1 MTRML
6 TCSLAVALLLT
17 NVAFGQKYR
26 VEKLSNGA
34 PADALSPEVAKMV
47 APMGYK
53 VVRGESRVVL
63 ELWPLK
69 QWPIKPAPLTD
80 TVLYP
85 FAPGQL
91 MGVVRFP
98 RKMSDFRQ
106 QEIAS
111 GVYTVRYGQQ
121 PVDGAH
127 VGTSPTRDFALLLPA
142 AEDKDPETIADYK
155 TLTKASTAAAG
166 TNHPAI
172 LMLPRSADIGKGE
185 FMGVRHDEEK
195 DWWVLKFSGTA
206 RVAGPGGVASGSV
219 RVEMVF
225 MGHAAE

>member
-1 MTRML
+1 MTRIL
-6 TCSLAVALLLT
+6 TCSFVVALLL
-17 NVAFGQKYR
+17 AHAAYAQEYR

-34 PADALSPEVAKMV
+34 PADELSPEVAKLL

-69 QWPIKPAPLTD
+69 QWPLKSPMVTD
-80 TVLYP
+80 TILYP

-91 MGVVRFP
+91 VGVIRLP
-98 RKMSDFRQ
+98 RKINDFRQ

-142 AEDKDPETIADYK
+142 AEDKSPETIADYK
-155 TLTKASTAAAG
+155 ALTKASTTAAG

-172 LMLPRSADIGKGE
+172 LLLPRSADIDKGD

-206 RVAGPGGVASGSV
+206 RVAGPGGLGAGSM

-225 MGHAAE
+225 EGHAAE